1 MRIDLRHLRAFEAVA
16 EELHFRRAAERLNL
30 AQPALSRTIVQLE
43 DVIGEVL
50 LLRTNRRVELT
61 EAGRVF
67 LAETKAIFVRLD
79 SAVQQARKAA
89 AGHIGQLRI
98 GYTDFAVSGQLPS
111 ILDGFHRCYPDI
123 STELIYGS
131 TQQQLDKLKEGAI
144 DFAFVTG
151 PLLEPDLDRT
161 VVQRDRYV
169 AVLPKHHP
177 LAEQPEVELADLA
190 REPFVLG
197 SMSGWSHY
205 RRQLDALCIQAGF
218 LPSVAQEAYNSE
230 GVFGFVAA
238 NIGVTVHLQ
247 SAGSFNRQG
256 VVLRPLK
263 GVTARVCTE
272 AAWLKAEVAPVQQKF
287 VDFLR
292 AWVPP
297 D

>member
-30 AQPALSRTIVQLE
+30 AQPALSRTIQQLE
-43 DVIGEVL
+43 EVIGEAL

-67 LAETKAIFVRLD
+67 LAESKAIFARLD

-98 GYTDFAVSGQLPS
+98 GYTDFAVSGQLPP
-111 ILDGFHRCYPDI
+111 ILDGFHRRYPDI
-123 STELIYGS
+123 RTELIYGS
-131 TQQQLDKLKEGAI
+131 TRQQLEKLKEGAI
-144 DFAFVTG
+144 EFGFVTG
-151 PLLEPDLDRT
+151 PLLEPDLDRA
-161 VVQRDRYV
+161 VVQRDRFV
-169 AVLPKHHP
+169 AVLSLRHP
-177 LAEQPEVELADLA
+177 LAGQAEVELADLA

-197 SMSGWSHY
+197 IMRRWSHY
-205 RRQLDALCIQAGF
+205 RRQLDALCIAAGF
-218 LPSVAQEAYNSE
+218 LPNVAQEAYNSE

-238 NIGVTVHLQ
+238 NIGVTVHLE
-247 SAGSFNRQG
+247 SAGSFSRKG

-272 AAWLKAEVAPVQQKF
+272 AVWVRAGVTPVQQKF
-287 VDFLR
+287 IDFLQ
-292 AWVPP
+292 AWSPP

>member
-43 DVIGEVL
+43 EVIGEVL
-50 LLRTNRRVELT
+50 LLRTNRSVELT

-67 LAETKAIFVRLD
+67 LAESKAIFTRLD
-79 SAVQQARKAA
+79 RAVQQARKAA

-98 GYTDFAVSGQLPS
+98 GYTDFAVSGQLPP
-111 ILDGFHRCYPDI
+111 ILDGFHRRYPDI
-123 STELIYGS
+123 RTELIYGS
-131 TQQQLDKLKEGAI
+131 TMQQLEKLKEGAI
-144 DFAFVTG
+144 EFAFVTG
-151 PLLEPDLDRT
+151 PLLEPDLDRA
-161 VVQRDRYV
+161 VVQRDRFV
-169 AVLPKHHP
+169 AVLPLCHP
-177 LAEQPEVELADLA
+177 LAGQSEVDLADLA

-197 SMSGWSHY
+197 IMSRWSHY
-205 RRQLDALCIQAGF
+205 RRQLDALCIAAGF
-218 LPSVAQEAYNSE
+218 LPNVAQEAYNSE

-238 NIGVTVHLQ
+238 NIGVTVHLE
-247 SAGSFNRQG
+247 SAGSFSRQG

-263 GVTARVCTE
+263 GVTTRICTE
-272 AAWLKAEVAPVQQKF
+272 AAWVRDGVTPVQQKF
-287 VDFLR
+287 IDFLR